1 MNFFVTLLIFIAIDA
16 LVTSVLVSF
25 GVVLPIVDLVVS
37 LLVAGVFAY
46 MNSTKPVFKNIQFH
60 KNFAFIFVILL
71 LMRYLFNEG
80 YV

>member
-37 LLVAGVFAY
+37 LLVGAVFAY
-46 MNSTKPVFKNIQFH
+46 MNSTKPVLTNIQFH
-60 KNFAFIFVILL
+60 KNFAFIFVIHL
-71 LMRYLFNEG
+71 LMRYLFN
-80 YV
+80 YA